1 MEFLVGTPLNAAF
14 DTGGAAQS
22 MAMTAKPD
30 LKVDFD
36 RLCFQASINTAAI
49 YPTLDVGAY
58 GICESML
65 YRTSTQLVVGK
76 NTPQVPLGI
85 WSPYREVV
93 RQFPLGWLDLPETS
107 DMIWKVS
114 VVGSGIVGDALFCA
128 PCTVVGN
135 PCGALPEAPVRQSIA
150 RGHFGTLKQA
160 GSPTLTAAA
169 GAGGTLTITFD
180 DDGIVDLGTLRLN
193 GISTQAAASEGAWIN
208 ALPATTIT
216 SITDPSNQPLLF
228 GANTP
233 VAGASVFDAS
243 THRWVDFGLRK
254 VSSGSTFSMVIK
266 NGGVD
271 SSTYSMAANFWSMSG
286 ITPDGKKACAPSPSH
301 NFK

>member
-1 MEFLVGTPLNAAF
+1 MEFLVGTPLNTAYDTDVAA
-14 DTGGAAQS
+14 TS
-22 MAMTAKPD
+22 MSMTAKPD

-36 RLCFQASINTAAI
+36 RLCFQAYSNTASI
-49 YPTLDVGAY
+49 YPTLDVGKY
-58 GICESML
+58 GIAESML
-65 YRTSTQLVVGK
+65 YRTSTQLIVGK
-76 NTPQVPLGI
+76 NTPEVPLGI

-107 DMIWKVS
+107 DMTWTVS
-114 VVGSGIVGDALFCA
+114 VAGSTIVGDALFCA

-135 PCGALPEAPVRQSIA
+135 PCGSLPEAPVRQAIA
-150 RGHFGTLKQA
+150 RGQFGTLKQA
-160 GSPTLTAAA
+160 GSPQVQIAAA
-169 GAGGTLTITFD
+169 GGDTLTITFD
-180 DDGIVDLGTLRLN
+180 DDGIVDLGTLRMN
-193 GISTQAAASEGAWIN
+193 GISDAAAATEGAWIN
-208 ALPATTIT
+208 ALPATIIT

-233 VAGASVFDAS
+233 VAGASLFDPG

-266 NGGVD
+266 NGGPDV
-271 SSTYSMAANFWSMSG
+271 SNYSLAANFWSMSG